1 MCEEPMLR
9 EGDRVYA
16 VCDGPV
22 GNKSISMGDT
32 GTIVVV
38 LEAGYGVR
46 WDHAVTSGN
55 SLNGR
60 CDMGYGWYVFK
71 NEIGLVIQDETDE
84 AEPAT
89 DEELMCFL
97 YDKEA

>member
-16 VCDGPV
+16 VCDGPA
-22 GNKSISMGDT
+22 GNESISMGDT
-32 GTIVVV
+32 GTIISV

-46 WDHAVTSGN
+46 WDHHVMCGN

-60 CDMGYGWYVFK
+60 CDRGYGWYVFK
-71 NEIGLVIQDETDE
+71 NEVGLVILDD

-89 DEELMCFL
+89 DEELMRFL